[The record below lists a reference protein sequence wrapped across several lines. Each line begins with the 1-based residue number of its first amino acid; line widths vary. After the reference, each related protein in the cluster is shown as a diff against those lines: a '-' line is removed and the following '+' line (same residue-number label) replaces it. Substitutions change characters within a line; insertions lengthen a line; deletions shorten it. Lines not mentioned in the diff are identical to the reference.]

1 MASLHLNFYWGIIT
15 TLNYS
20 PIHLAL
26 NHPTPCYPHACQV
39 FVNTDTC
46 TAAMTLCDVTAATR
60 RSRAANGK
68 PRLERQDMVGA
79 WFCTRPNT

>member
-46 TAAMTLCDVTAATR
+46 TALCDVMLPHAGHVQPIVSHAWNAR
-60 RSRAANGK
+60 IW
-68 PRLERQDMVGA
+68 LERGFVQG
-79 WFCTRPNT
+79 